1 MKVTNLCGEDNKL
14 LEPLVTRVLKK
25 CEIHPVESVTI
36 EDWDL
41 DRVYLTI
48 DGQEYTIRMWDIRES
63 EKTVMIEWSLF
74 LFKEGEDC
82 GTRINGGNSYFRITK
97 LIENNGLL

>member
-1 MKVTNLCGEDNKL
+1 MEIINLCGEDNKL

-25 CEIHPVESVTI
+25 SEIHPGEPVTI
-36 EDWDL
+36 DDWDL

-48 DGQEYTIRMWDIRES
+48 NGLEYIIRMWDIHES

-74 LFKEGEDC
+74 FYKEGESH
-82 GTRINGGNSYFRITK
+82 GTRIRGGDCKFRKERLIRNSD
-97 LIENNGLL
+97 

>member
-1 MKVTNLCGEDNKL
+1 MLV
-14 LEPLVTRVLKK
+14 PLVTRVLKK

-41 DRVYLTI
+41 DRVYLNI
-48 DGQEYTIRMWDIRES
+48 DGQEYTIRMWNIRES

-82 GTRINGGNSYFRITK
+82 GTRINGGYSKFWKAK
-97 LIENNGLL
+97 LIENNG

>member
-14 LEPLVTRVLKK
+14 LVPLVTRVLKK

-41 DRVYLTI
+41 DRVYLNI
-48 DGQEYTIRMWDIRES
+48 DGQEYTIRMWNIRES

-82 GTRINGGNSYFRITK
+82 GTRINGGYSKFWKAK
-97 LIENNGLL
+97 LIENNG

>member
-1 MKVTNLCGEDNKL
+1 MKVINLCGEDNKL
-14 LEPLVTRVLKK
+14 LKPLVTRVLKI

-48 DGQEYTIRMWDIRES
+48 DGQEYTIRMWDIHES
-63 EKTVMIEWSLF
+63 EKTVRIDWSLF
-74 LFKEGEDC
+74 LFKKGEDC
-82 GTRINGGNSYFRITK
+82 GTRINGGYSKFRKAK
-97 LIENNGLL
+97 LIENNG